1 MRDPVEIA
9 ADECGGQALR
19 TSLALSLVTGTPARL
34 RSLRAGQPAR
44 GLQRRHLAAVRAAA
58 SIGGASVRGDRI
70 GSTELEFHPAGVRA
84 GDHEFRL
91 GAAGNTARL
100 LQTVLW
106 PLLLTDSPS
115 VVTVHGGT
123 HTPLAPTFE
132 FLERSLLPRLRQMG
146 VDADLTLVR
155 HGFSPA
161 GGGCLRAHLRPS
173 TLRPHSWLE
182 RGRTRSVEAR
192 ALVSR
197 LPLAIAERELE
208 TAIAALGW
216 PPGSAEALLVEAA
229 SPGNALLLGVTSDS
243 GCTVASA
250 IGVRHKSAEAVAR
263 EAVEALE
270 RHLSLDVPIDGHL
283 AGQLLVPMALAHG
296 GSLMTGPPSLELRV
310 HAEVISRF
318 LPVRTSFEDRGE
330 GRWLV
335 SMDEV

>member
-1 MRDPVEIA
+1 MQDLVEID

-19 TSLALSLVTGTPARL
+19 TSLALSLVTGRPTRI
-34 RSLRAGQPAR
+34 RSIRSRQPVS
-44 GLQRRHLAAVRAAA
+44 GLQRRHLAALQAAA

-70 GSTELEFHPAGVRA
+70 GSTELEFHPAEVRA
-84 GDHEFRL
+84 GDHEFRV
-91 GAAGNTARL
+91 GAAGNTALL

-106 PLLLTDSPS
+106 PLLLTDTPS

-216 PPGSAEALLVEAA
+216 PPESAESLLVEAA
-229 SPGNALLLGVTSDS
+229 SPGNALLLGVTSDC

-250 IGVRHKSAEAVAR
+250 IGARRKPAEVVAR
-263 EAVEALE
+263 EAVEALQ
-270 RHLSLDVPIDGHL
+270 RFLSLDVPIDGHL
-283 AGQLLVPMALAHG
+283 AGELLVPMALARG
-296 GSLMTGPPSLELRV
+296 GSFLTGPPPQRLRMV
-310 HAEVISRF
+310 AEVISRF
-318 LPVRTSFEDRGE
+318 LPVRTSFEETGE
-330 GRWLV
+330 GRWRV
-335 SMDEV
+335 SMEEV